1 MLDLDSLA
9 ARRAQS
15 LNEKEDNWKKA
26 VWSQDFQKISA
37 NMSDGEVES
46 LVELCSSVA
55 DFERVVKFLKER
67 SERIGI
73 SPYSVL
79 EQEAATAG
87 ISVDA
92 WIKSHSG
99 SRS

>member
-1 MLDLDSLA
+1 MLDLDQLA
-9 ARRAQS
+9 TRRAKT
-15 LNEKEDNWKKA
+15 LNQKEDHWKKA
-26 VWSQDFQKISA
+26 VWSQDFQYISA
-37 NMSDGEVES
+37 SMSDGEVEA
-46 LVELCSSVA
+46 LLELCSSVP
-55 DFERVVKFLKER
+55 DFERVVKFLKAR

-92 WIKSHSG
+92 WIKSHLG
-99 SRS
+99 SVK